1 MQLCSTILCTLTGTH
16 QRLALVDS
24 FTVRAGDT
32 VLSRAYQ
39 FKYLGIILDP
49 YLSRNDYIDYIGRK
63 ISAKLGMLRKVR
75 KVIPSESCSTLYN
88 AMILLVFDYCAV
100 VWDSSNKADRQYLEK
115 LQGRARQYYCKLHSR
130 TIADILH
137 FRLAYVPVPPGL
149 SKVHASV

>member
-1 MQLCSTILCTLTGTH
+1 
-16 QRLALVDS
+16 
-24 FTVRAGDT
+24 
-32 VLSRAYQ
+32 
-39 FKYLGIILDP
+39 
-49 YLSRNDYIDYIGRK
+49 
-63 ISAKLGMLRKVR
+63 MLRKVR

-100 VWDSSNKADRQYLEK
+100 VWDSCNKADRQYLEK

-149 SKVHASV
+149 SKVYASF